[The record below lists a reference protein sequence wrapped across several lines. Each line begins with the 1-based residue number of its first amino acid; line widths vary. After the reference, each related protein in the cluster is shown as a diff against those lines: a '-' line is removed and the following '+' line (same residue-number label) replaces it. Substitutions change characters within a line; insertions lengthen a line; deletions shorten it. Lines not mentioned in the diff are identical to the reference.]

1 MYLVLTCVSVTCLCT
16 MHLFLRPAKGMLS
29 WWLPKRGMIHASR
42 HDLYLSRSLA
52 PQKLPNKPHLRAL
65 HSFTKIPALTDIMSL
80 RVLLLAVLLFAP
92 ALAQKPPT
100 GSPPAERPRRPRRRS
115 PPSPAGQ
122 GLGGL
127 SRDIIIAPGSENV
140 TAEAPGAARPA
151 AGEEALFPV
160 CDNGLPQVRCLV
172 DPCALTTC
180 LVNTVCKSD
189 YCGGCFGVCVDPAT
203 GLPVGEVGPG
213 PANATNTTTAT
224 ATANATAVNET
235 VSVTNITTAGG
246 GRSRGRGRTQTRAG
260 EVCVATRQPCNCSS
274 DCCGTSLCVSY
285 NATGVPT
292 TGGEAGEGGAGGAS
306 EGAEAE
312 LEGVPAGVLVANSSA
327 PGEAAAVCLTPRVI
341 TSVQRRLNVS
351 DTPMKGNPTAFN
363 C

>member
-1 MYLVLTCVSVTCLCT
+1 
-16 MHLFLRPAKGMLS
+16 
-29 WWLPKRGMIHASR
+29 
-42 HDLYLSRSLA
+42 
-52 PQKLPNKPHLRAL
+52 
-65 HSFTKIPALTDIMSL
+65 MSL
-80 RVLLLAVLLFAP
+80 FVLLLAALLSAP
-92 ALAQKPPT
+92 ALAQGPPA
-100 GSPPAERPRRPRRRS
+100 GSPPAQPPRRPRRS
-115 PPSPAGQ
+115 PAPPSPSAQ

-127 SRDIIIAPGSENV
+127 SRDIIIAPGSENI
-140 TAEAPGAARPA
+140 TAEAPGTARAA

-203 GLPVGEVGPG
+203 GLPVGEVAPG
-213 PANATNTTTAT
+213 PTNATNTTTAT

-246 GRSRGRGRTQTRAG
+246 GRRERGRTQTRAG
-260 EVCVATRQPCNCSS
+260 EVCVASRQPCNCSS

-285 NATGVPT
+285 NTTAVAA
-292 TGGEAGEGGAGGAS
+292 TGGEGGEGGVGSAG

-351 DTPMKGNPTAFN
+351 DTPMKGNLTAFN